1 MEGRFSAC
9 QFVLLGDE
17 LLENIRLDPP
27 GAAVTD
33 SQRGQLTRADQ
44 GVHISYIHAQQFG
57 RLGNGDESLKSE
69 LINQFIHP
77 SRIRIRS
84 MLQAA

>member
-1 MEGRFSAC
+1 M
-9 QFVLLGDE
+9 LGDE
-17 LLENIRLDPP
+17 VLENVRLNTP
-27 GAAVTD
+27 GTAAAD
-33 SQRGQLTRADQ
+33 SQRGQLAGADQ